1 MALRLVT
8 GRFGATVKPA
18 QMMGLTGSY
27 REPSKAANAIT
38 APVEEPKGMV
48 ETVNRKPWGVSWC
61 GYADK
66 WGEEEPPMI
75 DWSEIATS
83 FREWNQFKFPA
94 GEFLMGMTSIA
105 GEIASSKLPG
115 AK

>member
-8 GRFGATVKPA
+8 RRLGATVKPA

-27 REPSKAANAIT
+27 RQPSKAANALI
-38 APVEEPKGMV
+38 APVEEPQEV
-48 ETVNRKPWGVSWC
+48 TTVNRKPWGVSWC

-66 WGEEEPPMI
+66 WGDEDPPMV

-94 GEFLMGMTSIA
+94 GELLMGLT
-105 GEIASSKLPG
+105 GVVGDIASSKLPG